1 MANNLLFVPCEIW
14 ASTQYPSGTDPLDLS
29 LLQKVSNYQLFFPYA
44 SLDFISNLSIKLP
57 LSTNGV
63 LNDNYFQLLEN
74 IPDLNLL
81 NTYSMYLSANTVSEI
96 PTLIND
102 VFPHAYPIRENTS
115 SSAMC
120 YYLKCKES
128 GNYYWSNQTGG
139 SSGGGYVYIWNESG
153 QQIYRVTSGQDSTF
167 IGYDG
172 TDRVCGVV
180 YHELDSNGKI
190 SSASTLLIRQTNAN
204 PYPNQLL
211 LFYRYANSPNLIRT
225 LNTFLGDSLPRPL
238 DSDPYGPGGTSET
251 GGGTGTFDLSSDS
264 IDFPSL
270 PTLTA
275 VSTGL
280 VSIYTPTLTQLNSL
294 ANFLWNAN
302 PTDVDYWKKLVANP
316 LDLILGLS
324 IVPVSVPAGA
334 SQNIKVGLIDTGVAM
349 TKAATQFVTVD
360 CGSINVAEV
369 WGSALDYSPFTKF
382 SIYLPF
388 IGTRTINTDDIM
400 GKTVHVK
407 YNIDLLSG
415 ACTAMIKCGDSVLYQ
430 YSGACAISLPL
441 SGETFTSMIT
451 STIQLAARI
460 AATVSSGGAAAGIT
474 AASAANSVMSM
485 KPQIERAGGVSG
497 AAGQLGIMAPY
508 LIAEVPRQSVPARYN
523 TFAGYP
529 SNINAVLGDLTGY
542 TEIETIYIKGI
553 SATKSELDEIETL
566 LKAGVII

>member
-1 MANNLLFVPCEIW
+1 MKEYIAYFGGWENGSPVVVGIPTYGDTNMSSTNGTVAELTAANPEVFNNIYTFFAGSSINVANANTIGFPRVIQFTQNQTLYFSETNYIKCVNNNFANNLLLE
-14 ASTQYPSGTDPLDLS
+14 AYSG
-29 LLQKVSNYQLFFPYA
+29 
-44 SLDFISNLSIKLP
+44 
-57 LSTNGV
+57 
-63 LNDNYFQLLEN
+63 
-74 IPDLNLL
+74 
-81 NTYSMYLSANTVSEI
+81 
-96 PTLIND
+96 
-102 VFPHAYPIRENTS
+102 
-115 SSAMC
+115 
-120 YYLKCKES
+120 
-128 GNYYWSNQTGG
+128 
-139 SSGGGYVYIWNESG
+139 
-153 QQIYRVTSGQDSTF
+153 
-167 IGYDG
+167 
-172 TDRVCGVV
+172 
-180 YHELDSNGKI
+180 
-190 SSASTLLIRQTNAN
+190 STLLLRWAGSRDRMLCFPPLNPDRSNFTINEILQVYDISVSTMKCSAGRLSSTAFPGPNA
-204 PYPNQLL
+204 Q
-211 LFYRYANSPNLIRT
+211 SV
-225 LNTFLGDSLPRPL
+225 LNTSAFFEGIEPYGEDT
-238 DSDPYGPGGTSET
+238 DPYAPGGNSET

-294 ANFLWNAN
+294 ASFLWNAN
-302 PTDVDYWKKLVANP
+302 PTDVDWWKKLVANP

-324 IVPVSVPAGA
+324 IVPVAVPAGA

-407 YNIDLLSG
+407 YNVDLLSG
-415 ACTAMIKCGDSVLYQ
+415 ACTAMVKCGGSVLYQ

-441 SGETFTSMIT
+441 TGETFTSMIT
-451 STIQLAARI
+451 STIQLAASLG
-460 AATVSSGGAAAGIT
+460 ATVASGGAAAGIT

-497 AAGQLGIMAPY
+497 AAGQLGIMTPY

-553 SATKSELDEIETL
+553 SATKTELDEIETL

>member
-1 MANNLLFVPCEIW
+1 MAIDFNATYTINTDKGAYLIPIFHSTAGSILYHGVNIGTDYQNVNLQTSVLGYSEYRYSWAPAMGNIKILNNGVDTGNYFISSQRSYGYYYNGRTSTGGWDGEPVQNW
-14 ASTQYPSGTDPLDLS
+14 ASITMLGLIVNDNDQWSFCTNVVRNNKNNIAVTPNTANEFGYWEGAPSQYMTLANIIWQENFTTTMLPLLTLYRETTDP
-29 LLQKVSNYQLFFPYA
+29 YA
-44 SLDFISNLSIKLP
+44 
-57 LSTNGV
+57 
-63 LNDNYFQLLEN
+63 
-74 IPDLNLL
+74 
-81 NTYSMYLSANTVSEI
+81 
-96 PTLIND
+96 
-102 VFPHAYPIRENTS
+102 
-115 SSAMC
+115 
-120 YYLKCKES
+120 
-128 GNYYWSNQTGG
+128 
-139 SSGGGYVYIWNESG
+139 
-153 QQIYRVTSGQDSTF
+153 
-167 IGYDG
+167 
-172 TDRVCGVV
+172 
-180 YHELDSNGKI
+180 
-190 SSASTLLIRQTNAN
+190 
-204 PYPNQLL
+204 
-211 LFYRYANSPNLIRT
+211 
-225 LNTFLGDSLPRPL
+225 
-238 DSDPYGPGGTSET
+238 PGGTSET
-251 GGGTGTFDLSSDS
+251 GGGTGSFDLTSDA

-294 ANFLWNAN
+294 ASFLWNAN
-302 PTDVDYWKKLVANP
+302 VTDVDWWKKLVANP

-400 GKTVHVK
+400 GKTVQVK
-407 YNIDLLSG
+407 YNVDLLSG
-415 ACTAMIKCGDSVLYQ
+415 ACTAMVKCGSSVLYQ
-430 YSGACAISLPL
+430 YSGACAISVPL
-441 SGETFTSMIT
+441 TGQTFTDMIT
-451 STIQLAARI
+451 STIQLAASIGATI
-460 AATVSSGGAAAGIT
+460 ASGGAAAGIT

-497 AAGQLGIMAPY
+497 AAGQLGIMTPY

-553 SATKSELDEIETL
+553 SATKTELDEIETL

>member
-1 MANNLLFVPCEIW
+1 MPIDFNADYIMHTDKGNFLIPVFKFDGVLASYIYLDAAHLYYKGALFSDLLANDFECSTAMTAVYRYSYLGPFMGRINITKTDGTLIPNTYFNVTQSGTSAVSDFVYNGQSKTGRSGTMGN
-14 ASTQYPSGTDPLDLS
+14 ASNDNHFLTYVLVIDNNGNAYICDLRPYSGYIYPSAADASYTVNTIDKFGFASIMNVDFSKLRGLFGIITPDSWITDFENSPIAESLEIFRESTDP
-29 LLQKVSNYQLFFPYA
+29 YA
-44 SLDFISNLSIKLP
+44 
-57 LSTNGV
+57 
-63 LNDNYFQLLEN
+63 
-74 IPDLNLL
+74 
-81 NTYSMYLSANTVSEI
+81 
-96 PTLIND
+96 
-102 VFPHAYPIRENTS
+102 
-115 SSAMC
+115 
-120 YYLKCKES
+120 
-128 GNYYWSNQTGG
+128 
-139 SSGGGYVYIWNESG
+139 
-153 QQIYRVTSGQDSTF
+153 
-167 IGYDG
+167 
-172 TDRVCGVV
+172 
-180 YHELDSNGKI
+180 
-190 SSASTLLIRQTNAN
+190 
-204 PYPNQLL
+204 
-211 LFYRYANSPNLIRT
+211 
-225 LNTFLGDSLPRPL
+225 
-238 DSDPYGPGGTSET
+238 PGGTSET

-302 PTDVDYWKKLVANP
+302 PTDVDWWKKLVANP

-451 STIQLAARI
+451 STIQLAASI

-497 AAGQLGIMAPY
+497 AAGQLGIMTPY

-553 SATKSELDEIETL
+553 AATKSELDEIETL

>member
-1 MANNLLFVPCEIW
+1 MAYNIYSTPLGLLPSINDTTIYNAAVSFGTRVRDIIDVRNGALTTYGDTLFSMFDWSQVYLTLLASDTADIYADYYNALAHHVPNLVIKQVALPHQDNIIIATDTNISLNAPAESNISTINANQKFVYLGAEYTTPNQTIFGE
-14 ASTQYPSGTDPLDLS
+14 
-29 LLQKVSNYQLFFPYA
+29 
-44 SLDFISNLSIKLP
+44 
-57 LSTNGV
+57 LST
-63 LNDNYFQLLEN
+63 LTSAATIAAAYRIAIPIFNDDFSASICLYINTIGTNYFRAQMINYSNPN
-74 IPDLNLL
+74 IIQSI
-81 NTYSMYLSANTVSEI
+81 YSNWKPY
-96 PTLIND
+96 
-102 VFPHAYPIRENTS
+102 TS
-115 SSAMC
+115 
-120 YYLKCKES
+120 
-128 GNYYWSNQTGG
+128 
-139 SSGGGYVYIWNESG
+139 
-153 QQIYRVTSGQDSTF
+153 
-167 IGYDG
+167 
-172 TDRVCGVV
+172 
-180 YHELDSNGKI
+180 
-190 SSASTLLIRQTNAN
+190 NA
-204 PYPNQLL
+204 
-211 LFYRYANSPNLIRT
+211 
-225 LNTFLGDSLPRPL
+225 
-238 DSDPYGPGGTSET
+238 DPYEPGGTSET

-302 PTDVDYWKKLVANP
+302 PTDVDWWKKLVANP

-324 IVPVSVPAGA
+324 IVPVAVPAGA

-400 GKTVHVK
+400 GKTVRVK
-407 YNIDLLSG
+407 YNVDLLSG
-415 ACTAMIKCGDSVLYQ
+415 ACTAMVKCGDSVLYQ

-441 SGETFTSMIT
+441 TGETFTSMIT
-451 STIQLAARI
+451 STIQLAASLG
-460 AATVSSGGAAAGIT
+460 ATVASGGAAAGIT

-497 AAGQLGIMAPY
+497 AAGQLGIMTPY

-542 TEIETIYIKGI
+542 TEVETIYIKGI
-553 SATKSELDEIETL
+553 SATKTELDEIETL

>member
-1 MANNLLFVPCEIW
+1 MAVYRATSSTKGDVVIFTPNAPYVINDTLIPLEQTTSGNIRYDNVSELIARFPAFDNAITIFVTSES
-14 ASTQYPSGTDPLDLS
+14 AKTT
-29 LLQKVSNYQLFFPYA
+29 
-44 SLDFISNLSIKLP
+44 
-57 LSTNGV
+57 
-63 LNDNYFQLLEN
+63 LEN
-74 IPDLNLL
+74 KGF
-81 NTYSMYLSANTVSEI
+81 SQVYLVERNEVITFANGAHIDVSSSLGMLFRDVNNTVSRSIGSLESMPAVPSNNWCAEGAVKNYVI
-96 PTLIND
+96 QSQSSYTYTGAGSGFLKISTSYNYAISLQGWNDGSGAKYWLYQISLADSVINSL
-102 VFPHAYPIRENTS
+102 NT
-115 SSAMC
+115 
-120 YYLKCKES
+120 
-128 GNYYWSNQTGG
+128 
-139 SSGGGYVYIWNESG
+139 I
-153 QQIYRVTSGQDSTF
+153 
-167 IGYDG
+167 YDG
-172 TDRVCGVV
+172 LTPDIG
-180 YHELDSNGKI
+180 G
-190 SSASTLLIRQTNAN
+190 
-204 PYPNQLL
+204 
-211 LFYRYANSPNLIRT
+211 
-225 LNTFLGDSLPRPL
+225 
-238 DSDPYGPGGTSET
+238 DPYEPGGTSET
-251 GGGTGTFDLSSDS
+251 GGGTGTFDLTSDN

-302 PTDVDYWKKLVANP
+302 PTDVDWWKKLVANP

-400 GKTVHVK
+400 GKTVQVK
-407 YNIDLLSG
+407 YNVDLLSG
-415 ACTAMIKCGDSVLYQ
+415 ACTAMVKCGSSVLYQ

-441 SGETFTSMIT
+441 TGETFTSMIT
-451 STIQLAARI
+451 STIQLAASLG
-460 AATVSSGGAAAGIT
+460 ATVASGGAAAGVT
-474 AASAANSVMSM
+474 AASAANSVVSM

-497 AAGQLGIMAPY
+497 AAGQLGIMTPY

-553 SATKSELDEIETL
+553 SATKTELDEIETL